1 MRVDPE
7 LLADTKENPMKK
19 LGIVAALT
27 LLFALP
33 LGAAGAGTADYP
45 LSLLNNSK
53 GAVTVTVVWSGGGL
67 PEFKVSP
74 GTAHGITVPGNLDSV
89 KMTVSG
95 MCRES
100 VETFNP
106 KNVDR
111 AVLDCHGNVYRIQL
125 EKTKPAS

>member
-1 MRVDPE
+1 
-7 LLADTKENPMKK
+7 MKK
-19 LGIVAALT
+19 LGIAAALT
-27 LLFALP
+27 LLFVLP
-33 LGAAGAGTADYP
+33 LAAAGTADSP
-45 LSLLNNSK
+45 LSVLNNSK

-67 PEFKVSP
+67 PDFKVNP

-95 MCRES
+95 ICRET

-106 KNVDR
+106 KKADR